1 MDLKLLVDRHW
12 KKNDY
17 TIGKFYINDTCF
29 SESLED
35 KDRNLSDDMSEW
47 MIRLKKIYGKT
58 AIPTGTY
65 EVKLTYSPKFAGR
78 VWGKKYNGQV
88 PEIIN
93 VKGFSGVRIHPF
105 NRAEESLGCIS
116 VGRNLEK
123 GKVLQATTYYYK
135 LMDDYLIP
143 AFNKGEKVFITIR

>member
-1 MDLKLLVDRHW
+1 
-12 KKNDY
+12 
-17 TIGKFYINDTCF
+17 
-29 SESLED
+29 
-35 KDRNLSDDMSEW
+35 MSEW
-47 MIRLKKIYGKT
+47 MIKLKKIYGET

-88 PEIIN
+88 PEIMN

-105 NRAEESLGCIS
+105 NTASQSYGCIS

-123 GKVLQATTYYYK
+123 GKVLQATNYYYK

>member
-1 MDLKLLVDRHW
+1 MDLRLLVERKW
-12 KKNDY
+12 KKDSY
-17 TIGKFYINDTCF
+17 TIGKIYIDGKEF
-29 SESLED
+29 SETLED

-47 MIRLKKIYGKT
+47 VIKLKKIYGET

-78 VWGKKYNGQV
+78 VWGKRYNGYV
-88 PEIIN
+88 PEIMN

-105 NRAEESLGCIS
+105 NRAEESLGCLS

-123 GKVLQATTYYYK
+123 GKVLQATNYYYK
-135 LMDDYLIP
+135 LMDEHLMP
-143 AFNKGEKVFITIR
+143 AWNKGNKVYITIR

>member
-1 MDLKLLVDRHW
+1 MDLRLLVERKW
-12 KKNDY
+12 KKDSY
-17 TIGKFYINDTCF
+17 TVGKVYVDGKEF

-47 MIRLKKIYGKT
+47 MIKLKKVYGET

-88 PEIIN
+88 PEIMN

-105 NRAEESLGCIS
+105 NTASQSYGCIS

-123 GKVLQATTYYYK
+123 GKILEATSYYYK
-135 LMDDYLIP
+135 LMDNYIVP
-143 AFNKGEKVFITIR
+143 TIKNNGKVFITIR